1 MLATKRDMKFDERTQ
16 YMVMYPQPNANSRFY
31 GVISAYVERPLRDII
46 KEFWVYE
53 YALALTKIS
62 VGYIRSKYGQMP
74 LFGGQVFSSDI
85 MTQGMQEK
93 QRLEEQLY
101 TGAAP
106 GVGSVEPV
114 MFVVG

>member
-1 MLATKRDMKFDERTQ
+1 
-16 YMVMYPQPNANSRFY
+16 MYPQPNGNSRFY
-31 GVISAYVERPLRDII
+31 GIISAYIERPLRDII

-62 VGYIRSKYGQMP
+62 VGYVRSKYGQMP

-85 MTQGMQEK
+85 MTQGMDEK
-93 QRLEEQLY
+93 RRLEEQLY

-106 GVGSVEPV
+106 GVGAVEPV
-114 MFVVG
+114 MFLVG